1 VTVSKK
7 VGALIG
13 GAIGVA
19 AAGTAIALGVAA
31 SRRRHDPD
39 DPYADEPLGKLRP
52 DRTYT
57 VITDDGIELAVEEV
71 DPAAGGKP
79 EITVVFAHGFALSRR
94 SWHFQRKALARLT
107 EPRVRQVL
115 YDHRSHG
122 ESGRANEASSTIDRL
137 GLDLGEVLDKAG
149 IEGPTVLVGH
159 SMGGMTIMALAEQR
173 PELFTEQVC
182 GVALIDTSAGEVGK
196 RGLPRPLL
204 SRYNPVT
211 RNIGRLADWQPAAI
225 EMVRAAGGQLTR
237 RAVRSLAFGSK
248 DVPSSLVTFLL
259 ELLDATPTRV
269 LADFIDTLGTHN
281 RYAALAGLKH
291 AHVLVI
297 SGDADRMTAFSHA
310 ERIALELPDAELVR
324 VPRGG
329 HMVMWEQPQLI
340 NDHLVL
346 LLQQCAYGRTGGR
359 RKWWR
364 RERE

>member
-1 VTVSKK
+1 VTVSRN

-19 AAGTAIALGVAA
+19 AAGTAIAVSVAA
-31 SRRRHDPD
+31 SRKRHADAD
-39 DPYADEPLGKLRP
+39 DTHAGESLGELRP
-52 DRTYT
+52 DRTYP
-57 VITDDGIELAVEEV
+57 VITDDGIELAVEEI

-79 EITVVFAHGFALSRR
+79 EITVVFVHGFALSRR
-94 SWHFQRKALARLT
+94 SWHFQSRSLAQLT
-107 EPRVRQVL
+107 EPRVRQVR

-122 ESGRANEASSTIDRL
+122 ESGRASEASSTIDQL

-173 PELFTEQVC
+173 PELFTGQVC
-182 GVALIDTSAGEVGK
+182 GVALIGTSAGEVGK
-196 RGLPRPLL
+196 SGLPRPLL

-211 RNIGRLADWQPAAI
+211 RNIGRLADWQPGVV
-225 EMVRAAGGQLTR
+225 EMVRAAGGRLTR

-248 DVPSSLVTFLL
+248 DVPSPLVDLLL

-291 AHVLVI
+291 TPVLVI

-310 ERIALELPDAELVR
+310 ERIAIELPDAELVR
-324 VPRGG
+324 ASGGG
-329 HMVMWEQPQLI
+329 HMVMWEQPELI
-340 NDHLVL
+340 NDHLVRL
-346 LLQQCAYGRTGGR
+346 LAQCAYGQDGGR
-359 RKWWR
+359 RRWWR
-364 RERE
+364 K

>member
-1 VTVSKK
+1 MTVSRK
-7 VGALIG
+7 VGTIIG
-13 GAIGVA
+13 TTIGVA
-19 AAGTAIALGVAA
+19 AAGTAIAVGVAA
-31 SRRRHDPD
+31 RRRHHDPD
-39 DPYADEPLGKLRP
+39 DPHAEASLGELRP

-57 VITDDGIELAVEEV
+57 VVTDDGIELAVEEV

-79 EITVVFAHGFALSRR
+79 EITAVFVHGFALSRR
-94 SWHFQRKALARLT
+94 SWHFQRRALAQLT

-122 ESGRANEASSTIDRL
+122 ESGRATEASSTIDRL
-137 GLDLGEVLDKAG
+137 GTDLGEVLDKAG

-173 PELFTEQVC
+173 PELFTDRVC
-182 GVALIDTSAGEVGK
+182 GVALIGTSAGEVGK

-211 RNIGRLADWQPAAI
+211 RNIGRLADWQPGVV
-225 EMVRAAGGQLTR
+225 ELVRAAGGTLTR
-237 RAVRSLAFGSK
+237 RAVRTLAFGSK
-248 DVPSSLVTFLL
+248 DVAPSLVSFLL

-291 AHVLVI
+291 SHVLVI
-297 SGDADRMTAFSHA
+297 SGDADRMTPFSHA
-310 ERIALELPDAELVR
+310 ERIALELPDAELVP
-324 VPRGG
+324 VPGGG
-329 HMVMWEQPQLI
+329 HMVMFEQPQLVD
-340 NDHLVL
+340 DHLVM
-346 LLQQCAYGRTGGR
+346 LLQQCAYGRDGGR

-364 RERE
+364 K